1 MSISLSS
8 TVEDILNLKKTEIQ
22 SFLRSVNAK
31 LTGTKHE
38 LAQRAYEKLSQVR
51 REGVLVENDG
61 NVSNAEN
68 ATISS
73 SDVNTPSFEELTA
86 GWTSNLNN
94 MQKIMHT
101 DVENYLINSRHRT
114 VDRKKMSCYRQF
126 IRGYNF
132 HKEGYVHNIM
142 MNNISTENP
151 LCYVR
156 SKCFASMKK
165 EVYTQW
171 ILLTKTV
178 PVTIVKASCTCPA
191 GYVCV

>member
-1 MSISLSS
+1 MKNYHKCD
-8 TVEDILNLKKTEIQ
+8 VKV
-22 SFLRSVNAK
+22 FLLRMMV
-31 LTGTKHE
+31 T
-38 LAQRAYEKLSQVR
+38 
-51 REGVLVENDG
+51 
-61 NVSNAEN
+61 VSNAEN

-132 HKEGYVHNIM
+132 HKEGYVHSIM
-142 MNNISTENP
+142 MNILNISTENP

-156 SKCFASMKK
+156 S
-165 EVYTQW
+165 
-171 ILLTKTV
+171 
-178 PVTIVKASCTCPA
+178 
-191 GYVCV
+191 

>member
-1 MSISLSS
+1 M
-8 TVEDILNLKKTEIQ
+8 
-22 SFLRSVNAK
+22 
-31 LTGTKHE
+31 
-38 LAQRAYEKLSQVR
+38 R

-142 MNNISTENP
+142 MNNITTENP

-178 PVTIVKASCTCPA
+178 LVTIVKASCTCPA

>member
-1 MSISLSS
+1 MK
-8 TVEDILNLKKTEIQ
+8 NYH
-22 SFLRSVNAK
+22 K
-31 LTGTKHE
+31 L
-38 LAQRAYEKLSQVR
+38 VR

-73 SDVNTPSFEELTA
+73 TA

-132 HKEGYVHNIM
+132 HKEGYVHSIM
-142 MNNISTENP
+142 MNILNISTENP

-156 SKCFASMKK
+156 S
-165 EVYTQW
+165 
-171 ILLTKTV
+171 
-178 PVTIVKASCTCPA
+178 
-191 GYVCV
+191 

>member
-1 MSISLSS
+1 MK
-8 TVEDILNLKKTEIQ
+8 NYH
-22 SFLRSVNAK
+22 K
-31 LTGTKHE
+31 L
-38 LAQRAYEKLSQVR
+38 VR

-73 SDVNTPSFEELTA
+73 TA

-142 MNNISTENP
+142 MNNISTENH

-156 SKCFASMKK
+156 SKCFVSMKK
-165 EVYTQW
+165 EVYIQW